1 MCKAGIAAIRTRAGN
16 AVPPCCQ
23 SIRVMTPPPPIQHCH
38 SPMPS
43 LAGLIL
49 PEAYTPYKLHT
60 DTQTHTVPPSA
71 HLASLSLSPRP
82 PYLLAF
88 LPVADALS

>member
-1 MCKAGIAAIRTRAGN
+1 MCSKAGIAAIRTRAGN
-16 AVPPCCQ
+16 AVLPCCQ
-23 SIRVMTPPPPIQHCH
+23 SIRVMTPPPPYPALSLTNAISSRGIHTIQTTHR
-38 SPMPS
+38 
-43 LAGLIL
+43 
-49 PEAYTPYKLHT
+49 Y
-60 DTQTHTVPPSA
+60 THTHSLFLPPSA